1 MAKVLMIESDSVFAA
16 VLADR
21 LHVAGHEV
29 QRLADGTLA
38 ALTALDQ
45 HADLVVL
52 GESPS
57 AGLGVVEALRGQPAT
72 RGVPILM
79 LSDRGAAAD
88 RIAALRAGADD
99 YLTRPCDLEELL
111 LRLERLLASRTAAQ
125 VLQGDLAN
133 HPLWAVLQYLGQTRK
148 TGSVRVQGPSG
159 AGSIEMRLG
168 EAVAARWRGLHG
180 REALLALLS
189 LEEGGF
195 RFDPAPAGPSPEPA
209 AVLKLQELLLEA
221 AWLKDELGR
230 RRHHLPATGRSLQ
243 ALTAKLPAVDDD
255 FRGLPLRR
263 LFDRVLQKPGVR
275 LFDLIADEAEAP
287 VSTRLGVALL
297 VERGAIAPQ
306 SDETQ
311 AELQNTREI
320 SVALLLDVAV
330 EDLIE
335 AACQAGF
342 AGSTLPYLLLA
353 DPEVWPAL
361 RRLLTEAPG
370 FRQHEGLR
378 RLAEQVELRQA
389 GSANFQGRRGELSL
403 HV

>member
-1 MAKVLMIESDSVFAA
+1 
-16 VLADR
+16 
-21 LHVAGHEV
+21 
-29 QRLADGTLA
+29 
-38 ALTALDQ
+38 
-45 HADLVVL
+45 
-52 GESPS
+52 
-57 AGLGVVEALRGQPAT
+57 
-72 RGVPILM
+72 
-79 LSDRGAAAD
+79 
-88 RIAALRAGADD
+88 
-99 YLTRPCDLEELL
+99 
-111 LRLERLLASRTAAQ
+111 
-125 VLQGDLAN
+125 
-133 HPLWAVLQYLGQTRK
+133 
-148 TGSVRVQGPSG
+148 
-159 AGSIEMRLG
+159 
-168 EAVAARWRGLHG
+168 
-180 REALLALLS
+180 
-189 LEEGGF
+189 EGGF

-243 ALTAKLPAVDDD
+243 ALTPKLPAVDDD

-353 DPEVWPAL
+353 EPEVWPAL

-403 HV
+403 HVQVLDRATQPQVNAVIPYCAGILVWLRGAENGEAVRAVVQRLQTGGPAGASGVLVADGEAASRQEPDL